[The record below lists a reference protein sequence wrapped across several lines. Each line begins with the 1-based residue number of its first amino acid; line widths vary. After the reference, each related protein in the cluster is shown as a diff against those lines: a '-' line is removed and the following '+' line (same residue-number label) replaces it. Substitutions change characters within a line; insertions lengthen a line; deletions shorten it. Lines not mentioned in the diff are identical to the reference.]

1 MSITAFPN
9 GISSFGV
16 PVLGA
21 GGGIP
26 STTGTYIF
34 VSSTTGSDSNSGL
47 DDNRAVATLAQGITL
62 STASVG
68 DVIIVM
74 PGHAET
80 ISTTLTPKA
89 GTTIVGLGNGRNRP
103 VFTASTG
110 AIDTF
115 TISAANV
122 TLSNIVIVGAASG
135 VTALVECSSNDLLLS
150 GVELAGGVAPTTL
163 VTFSNAGA
171 TRPVLE
177 NCIVRAAAG
186 TAVIIAAE
194 VTGACCQDMRITNMY
209 IHGSSVRDIDTAV
222 IQSSKANCTGLIVN
236 GLYVVGVVGGDNPA
250 GVFDFNSSTGAVD
263 GMLTGVRFGFDA
275 AVTFT
280 EAMDLGGMLSV
291 ENYGT
296 DIVSA
301 KGTAWPATT
310 AS

>member
-1 MSITAFPN
+1 MTITAFPT
-9 GISSFGV
+9 GVSSFGV
-16 PVLGA
+16 PVIGA

-34 VSSTTGSDSNSGL
+34 VSSTAGSDSNTGL
-47 DDNRAVATLAQGITL
+47 DKNHPVATLAQGVTL

-68 DVIIVM
+68 DIIILM

-80 ISTTLTPKA
+80 VSTTVTPKA
-89 GTTIVGLGNGRNRP
+89 GTSIVGLGYGRNRP

-115 TISAANV
+115 TISANNV
-122 TLSNIVIVGAASG
+122 MLQNFVIVGAASG
-135 VTALVECSSNDLLLS
+135 VTALIEIS
-150 GVELAGGVAPTTL
+150 GTYPRFIGMEIQGAAAPTTL

-236 GLYVVGVVGGDNPA
+236 GLYVVGGVGGDNPA
-250 GVFDFNSSTGAVD
+250 GGFDFNSSTLAVD
-263 GMLTGVRFGFDA
+263 GMLTGGRFGFDA

-280 EAMDLGGMLSV
+280 EAM
-291 ENYGT
+291 
-296 DIVSA
+296 A
-301 KGTAWPATT
+301 
-310 AS
+310 